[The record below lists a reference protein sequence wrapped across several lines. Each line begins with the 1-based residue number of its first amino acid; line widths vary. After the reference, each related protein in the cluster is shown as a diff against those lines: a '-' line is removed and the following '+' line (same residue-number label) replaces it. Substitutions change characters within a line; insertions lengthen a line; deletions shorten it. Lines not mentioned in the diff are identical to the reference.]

1 MKPAVF
7 TYVAPHSREEAL
19 EAARRFGSDGKILA
33 GGQSLVPLM
42 AMRLARP
49 ATIIDLNRI
58 PDLAYIKA
66 ARGGLAIGAMTRQR
80 TAETHRLVLERLPLL
95 ADALRWVGHA
105 QIRSRGTIGGS
116 LAHADPSAELPAVAA
131 VLGGRF
137 VVVSTRGERII
148 DTAQFF
154 TGYLTTAIQP
164 HEMLVE
170 VQLPAPPAGA
180 GWAFQEIARRHGD
193 FAIAGVA
200 VVLRLDAD
208 RRCADARLAFTG
220 VGPGPVRATNAEAY
234 LKGKRLSAAVVA
246 EACRMAQAALD
257 PDGDIH
263 ASAAYRTHVAGV
275 LAARAL
281 RQAAER
287 AKGQA

>member
-7 TYVAPHSREEAL
+7 QYVAPRTREEAL
-19 EAARRFGSDGKILA
+19 EVVRRFGSDGKILA

-66 ARGGLAIGAMTRQR
+66 ARGGLSIGAMTRQR
-80 TAETHRLVLERLPLL
+80 TAEMHRLVIERLPLL
-95 ADALRWVGHA
+95 AEALRWVGHA
-105 QIRSRGTIGGS
+105 QIRTRGTIGGS

-137 VVVSTRGERII
+137 VVASTRGERIV
-148 DTAQFF
+148 DVSQFF
-154 TGYLTTAIQP
+154 TGYLTTALQA
-164 HEMLVE
+164 HEILVE

-200 VVLRLDAD
+200 ALVRLDGD
-208 RRCADARLAFTG
+208 RRCAEARLAFTG
-220 VGPGPVRATNAEAY
+220 VGPGPVRASDAEAY
-234 LKGKRLSAAVVA
+234 LAGKRLGNATVE
-246 EACRMAQAALD
+246 EAGRIAQAPLD
-257 PDGDIH
+257 PDSDIH
-263 ASAAYRTHVAGV
+263 ASAAYRKHVAGV
-275 LAARAL
+275 LAARVL

-287 AKGQA
+287 AKSQG